1 MKVSRKHIKYD
12 GGGRKMKNKL
22 IVILFICVAM
32 IMAAC
37 SEGENKS
44 GAEGSV
50 KQELVLNAGSE
61 PASLDPALNTSVT
74 SGWILDHM
82 YEGLYTRDQD
92 GNITLGVAEDVE
104 VSEDGTVYTFK
115 IKEDAK
121 WSDGSDLTAEDFK
134 YSWERVLNPNTGAR
148 FAYYLFVI
156 KNAEAYNK
164 GEVSVDDVGIKV
176 INDKTLEVTLESP
189 TAFLDSL
196 MTIWTFYPVKKDI
209 VEGNENW
216 TLDAKNFVTNGAF
229 YMTEWE
235 HDNKIILSKNDDY
248 YSQDDITLKQIT
260 FEMVDDATTAY
271 QLYQTG
277 DLDFISSIP
286 TDQLSAVKDS
296 DEYIEFP
303 YYSTA
308 MFIFNVNKEP
318 FTNRKVRQA
327 FAMAVDRKSL
337 VENVGQTGETPAFAM
352 VPPGADTPDGDFREL
367 GGDYFKEDYDQAK
380 RLIEEAMEEEG
391 WSEFPEVTLMFST
404 SDNNK
409 RYAEAVQEMLKQNL
423 NIDLKLA
430 NQEWNTY
437 LDTLG
442 RGDYQMGRMSWT
454 GLYIDPAVNLEYYL
468 GTSTNNRTGWVNDQY
483 DQLLKDAQVEQ
494 DIMKRF
500 ELLHEAEETLMT
512 DLPFMPLYFLTKN
525 YLTSTGVKNVAYY
538 ENRSPVFKWAKKTE

>member
-1 MKVSRKHIKYD
+1 MVKKRIA
-12 GGGRKMKNKL
+12 
-22 IVILFICVAM
+22 ILFILVALM
-32 IMAAC
+32 MAAC
-37 SEGENKS
+37 SENENKS
-44 GAEGSV
+44 EAEGS
-50 KQELVLNAGSE
+50 KGQELVLNAGSE
-61 PASLDPALNTSVT
+61 PASLDPAMNTSVT

-82 YEGLYTRDQD
+82 YEGLYTRDQNGD
-92 GNITLGVAEDVE
+92 IQLGIAEDVD
-104 VSEDGTVYTFK
+104 VSDDGTVYTFS
-115 IKEDAK
+115 IKENAK
-121 WSDGSDLTAEDFK
+121 WSDGTDVTAEDFK

-164 GEVSVDDVGIKV
+164 GEADIEDVGIEV

-209 VEGNENW
+209 VEKDENW
-216 TLDAKNFVTNGAF
+216 TLDAENFVTNGAF
-229 YMTEWE
+229 YMTDWE
-235 HDNKIILSKNDDY
+235 HDNKIVLTKNDNY
-248 YSQDDITLKQIT
+248 YSKEEVNLNKIT

-277 DLDFISSIP
+277 DLDFISAIP
-286 TDQLSAVKDS
+286 TDQLAAVKDS
-296 DEYIEFP
+296 DEYNEFP

-308 MFIFNVNKEP
+308 MYIFNVNKEP
-318 FTNRKVRQA
+318 FTNQKVRQA
-327 FAMAVDRKSL
+327 FSMAVDRKSL
-337 VENVGQTGETPAFAM
+337 VENVGQTGEAPAFAM
-352 VPPGADTPDGDFREL
+352 VPPGADTPDGDFREV
-367 GGDYFKEDYDQAK
+367 GGDYFKEDNTKAK
-380 RLIEEAMEEEG
+380 ALIAEAMDEEG

-409 RYAEAVQEMLKQNL
+409 RYAEAVQEMVKQNL

-468 GTSTNNRTGWVNDQY
+468 GTSTNNRTGWVNKEY

-494 DIMKRF
+494 DITKRY
-500 ELLHEAEETLMT
+500 ELLHDAEEILMT
-512 DLPFMPLYFLTKN
+512 DAPFMPLYFLTNN
-525 YLTSTGVKNVAYY
+525 YLTSSKVDHVAFY
-538 ENRSPVFKWAKKTE
+538 ENRRPVFKWASIKENE

>member
-1 MKVSRKHIKYD
+1 
-12 GGGRKMKNKL
+12 
-22 IVILFICVAM
+22 
-32 IMAAC
+32 MAAC
-37 SEGENKS
+37 SEEGNKS

-50 KQELVLNAGSE
+50 KQEIVLNAGSE
-61 PASLDPALNTSVT
+61 PASLDPAMNTSIG

-82 YEGLYTRDQD
+82 YEGLYTRDQE
-92 GNITLGVAEDVE
+92 GNVILGVAEDVE

-134 YSWERVLNPNTGAR
+134 YSWERVLDPNTGAR
-148 FAYYLFVI
+148 FAYYLYVI

-164 GEVSVDDVGIKV
+164 GEASAEDVGIKV
-176 INDKTLEVTLESP
+176 IDNKTLEVTLESP

-209 VEGNENW
+209 VENNKDW
-216 TLDAKNFVTNGAF
+216 TLDAENFVTNGAF
-229 YMTEWE
+229 YMTKWE
-235 HDNKIILSKNDDY
+235 HDNQIVLSKNDNY
-248 YSQDDITLKQIT
+248 YSESDITLNQIT

-277 DLDFISSIP
+277 DLDFIGSIP
-286 TDQLSAVKDS
+286 TDQLTVAKDS
-296 DEYIEFP
+296 KEYTEFP

-318 FTNRKVRQA
+318 FTNEKVRQA
-327 FAMAVDRKSL
+327 FAMSVDRKSL
-337 VENVGQTGETPAFAM
+337 VENVGRTGETPAFAM
-352 VPPGADTPDGDFREL
+352 VPPGADTPDGDFREN
-367 GGDYFKEDYDQAK
+367 GGDYFEEDYEKAK
-380 RLIEEAMEEEG
+380 KLIEEAMKEEG
-391 WSEFPEVTLMFST
+391 WSEFPEVTLMYST

-423 NIDLKLA
+423 NINLKLA

-468 GTSTNNRTGWVNDQY
+468 GTSTNNRTGWVNEKY
-483 DQLLKDAQVEQ
+483 DQLLKDAKVEQ
-494 DIMKRF
+494 DVEKRY
-500 ELLHEAEETLMT
+500 ELLHEAEKMLMT
-512 DLPFMPLYFLTKN
+512 DLPMMPLYFLTKN
-525 YLTSTGVKNVAYY
+525 YLTSSEIEGVAFY
-538 ENRSPVFKWAKKTE
+538 ENRSPLFKWAKRIDN